1 MLKTFLHF
9 LFSIVLIFSI
19 LGPSISKLCHSDLHA
34 IVIMDTSEEDKS
46 GKAEKVVEEKIL
58 QNITSYAK
66 VLYFISKKS
75 EFNNYLDTVSNYV
88 SKILLPPPKHII

>member
-19 LGPSISKLCHSDLHA
+19 LGPSISKLCHSDLQA
-34 IVIMDTSEEDKS
+34 IVIMDASEEDKS
-46 GKAEKVVEEKIL
+46 GKTEKVVEEKIL

-66 VLYFISKKS
+66 GLFLIPKKS
-75 EFNNYLDTVSNYV
+75 EFDHYFDMVSNYV